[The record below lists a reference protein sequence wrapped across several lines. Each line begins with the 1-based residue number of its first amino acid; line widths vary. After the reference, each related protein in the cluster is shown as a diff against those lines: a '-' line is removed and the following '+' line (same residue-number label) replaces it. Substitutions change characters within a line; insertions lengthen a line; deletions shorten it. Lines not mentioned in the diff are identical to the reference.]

1 MTNAPIQSL
10 NGVQITL
17 LRLFNKNMSETE
29 QADIKELL
37 LNYYNNALQKEVQ
50 QVIKEKGY
58 SKHDFEQLL
67 SRP

>member
-17 LRLFNKNMSETE
+17 LRLFDKNMSETE

-37 LNYYNNALQKEVQ
+37 LNYYDNALQKEVQ

-67 SRP
+67 NQ